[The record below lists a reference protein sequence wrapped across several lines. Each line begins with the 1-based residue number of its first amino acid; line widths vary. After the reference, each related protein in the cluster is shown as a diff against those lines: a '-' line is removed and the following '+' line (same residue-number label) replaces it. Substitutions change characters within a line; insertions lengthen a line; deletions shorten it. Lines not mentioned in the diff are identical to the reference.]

1 MLTESGLFAKA
12 LNVESP
18 WYVSEVRF
26 DPSGGRLDIF
36 VDFERGSTFY
46 YKDEELGVEGHF
58 KAYDTEE
65 KVWRHLNFFQFECY
79 LHAWV
84 PRVDVGNGKV
94 RRVKASWEGVSNG
107 FTLLFEAFLL
117 QLCRAMTPHQ
127 VGEMTGVSDQRLWSM
142 LGSYVTIARSEE
154 DFESVFSICLDET
167 AARRGHDYVT
177 IFADSSGRRSIFV
190 TQGKGAEAVAAF
202 SRDLEAHGGKIE
214 NITQVSCDMSPAF
227 IKGITENFPEADIYF
242 DRFHVMAVLQKGVD
256 QVRREEVQHNPI
268 LKKARYAIL
277 KNKENLTEKQ
287 AKKLEELKLSK
298 LNLKTMRAMAIREAF
313 QQIYQAETP
322 EQFEMLLKK
331 WYFWATHS
339 RLEPIIEAAST
350 IRRHWY
356 GIITWAKSKLN
367 NGLMEGINSVF
378 QAAKAKA
385 RGYKKTET
393 IITVIYLLTGK
404 LDFSKVNPYCGAT
417 HTKS

>member
-1 MLTESGLFAKA
+1 
-12 LNVESP
+12 
-18 WYVSEVRF
+18 
-26 DPSGGRLDIF
+26 
-36 VDFERGSTFY
+36 
-46 YKDEELGVEGHF
+46 VEGHF